1 MLNLLKYKEHCP
13 NPAFS
18 SFWETDLRVYQQSQ
32 GHVLICHKGGN
43 KCLVSFANDGGKWFA
58 RSIIDRVKLNKTNF
72 NYAMYIHHPLE
83 LINVA
88 IANGHLS
95 EYDAKGDKK

>member
-32 GHVLICHKGGN
+32 GLVVICHKGQN
-43 KCLVSFANDGGKWFA
+43 ECLVSFANDGGKWFV
-58 RSIIDRVKLNKTNF
+58 RTINRGGVNKTNF

-88 IANGHLS
+88 IANGHLLES
-95 EYDAKGDKK
+95 EGSK

>member
-1 MLNLLKYKEHCP
+1 MLNSRKYKEHCP
-13 NPAFS
+13 NPTFS

-32 GHVLICHKGGN
+32 GNILICHKGQN

-58 RSIIDRVKLNKTNF
+58 RSITLKGAGVNKNSF

-88 IANGHLS
+88 IANGHLLIS
-95 EYDAKGDKK
+95 AGNK